1 MPALAATAALLLVGV
16 GALAMGVLQQAANQV
31 FTEGLVAPTGP
42 SPLSSLLAPSS
53 PVATTVAAISSPG
66 LTAPGPNGAPRLGL
80 ASSFRSEANGSRWGF
95 TLPRDGRWSNGAP
108 ITTRDV
114 GFTLA
119 VMQAANFPDPSL
131 AAPWLG
137 ITMEANSYWSGTFI
151 LPGPAPNFATTA
163 ELPIL
168 PEAPYRDQ
176 PGRYLR
182 EGLRPTGPFPP
193 AAGPFTLTANLPDQ
207 VVLVRNPNYQPRP
220 HISRF
225 VIQLEP
231 SAAAVAAQMGA
242 GKVDG
247 WLLATSSEL
256 AGLPRAVVREHIL
269 TYSFVELLFNQS
281 SSPLSDPAIRQAVAA
296 LVDRNQLIARALPG
310 MGRPQFG
317 PLPDSISWAAAI
329 TPRGQPA
336 GSAGRLLASA
346 GYRRTPP
353 VGLYEAGGR
362 PLQLRLSVPDMEPL
376 TTVARVL
383 AAQLGAAGIP
393 VSVAEYPAA
402 SFLTA
407 QLSKGDFQ
415 MALVGF
421 DNGPTL
427 DISGLFG
434 GGGAGGGNLGQGAAD
449 PILTHAIDQLAT
461 ATSLPGRI
469 AAYRVVAQ
477 ELGADM
483 PAVFLYTPELVYA
496 HLSLAHTPGL
506 PLVGDPSQLF
516 THVAEWT
523 G

>member
-1 MPALAATAALLLVGV
+1 MGG
-16 GALAMGVLQQAANQV
+16 GALILGVLQQGANQV

-42 SPLSSLLAPSS
+42 SPLSSLLDPTS
-53 PVATTVAAISSPG
+53 PVATMVASLSAPG
-66 LTAPGPNGAPRLGL
+66 LTKPGPAGSPRLGL
-80 ASSFRSEANGSRWGF
+80 ASSFRAGANGSRWSF
-95 TLPRDGRWSNGAP
+95 TLPRGGRWSDGAP

-119 VMQAANFPDPSL
+119 VMQAADFPDPSL

-137 ITMEANSYWSGTFI
+137 ITLEANSFWSGTFI

-168 PEAPYRDQ
+168 PEAPYHDQ

-193 AAGPFTLTANLPDQ
+193 AAGPFDLAANLPDQ
-207 VVLVRNPNYQPRP
+207 VVLARNPNYQPRP

-231 SAAAVAAQMGA
+231 SAAAVGAQMAA

-256 AGLPRAVVREHIL
+256 QDLPHGVVREHIL

-281 SSPLSDPAIRQAVAA
+281 SPPLGDAAIRRAVAA
-296 LVDRNQLIARALPG
+296 VVDRGKLIASAVPG
-310 MGRPQFG
+310 MARPQFG
-317 PLPDSISWAAAI
+317 PLPDSISWAAGI
-329 TPRGQPA
+329 TPRGHPA
-336 GSAGRLLASA
+336 ASVGQLLASA

-353 VGLYEAGGR
+353 VGLYEADGR
-362 PLQLRLSVPDMEPL
+362 PLQLRLAVPDLEPL
-376 TTVARVL
+376 TAVAHAL
-383 AAQLGAAGIP
+383 AGQLAAAGIT
-393 VSVAEYPAA
+393 VSVAEYPAE
-402 SFLTA
+402 SFLTD
-407 QLSKGDFQ
+407 QLSKGQFQ

-434 GGGAGGGNLGQGAAD
+434 GGGTGGADLGQGAAD

-469 AAYRVVAQ
+469 AAYRVVVQ
-477 ELGADM
+477 ELGTEA
-483 PAVFLYTPELVYA
+483 PAAFLYTPELVYA
-496 HLSLAHTPGL
+496 HLSAARTPGL
-506 PLVGDPSQLF
+506 PSVGDPVQLF
-516 THVAEWT
+516 TNVAEWT

>member
-1 MPALAATAALLLVGV
+1 MLVGV
-16 GALAMGVLQQAANQV
+16 GALTLGLLQLGADQV

-42 SPLSSLLAPSS
+42 SPLSSLLDPTS
-53 PVATTVAAISSPG
+53 PVATMVAALSAPG
-66 LTAPGPNGAPRLGL
+66 LTEPGPSGSPRLGL
-80 ASSFRSEANGSRWGF
+80 ASSFRSEAGGSRWSF
-95 TLPRDGRWSNGAP
+95 TLPPGGRWSDGAP

-119 VMQAANFPDPSL
+119 VLQSGRFPDPSL

-137 ITMEANSYWSGTFI
+137 ISLEASSFWSGTFI

-168 PEAPYRDQ
+168 PEAPYHDQ
-176 PGRYLR
+176 PARYLG

-207 VVLVRNPNYQPRP
+207 VVLTRNPNYQPRP
-220 HISRF
+220 HIARF

-231 SAAAVAAQMGA
+231 SSAAVAAQMSA

-256 AGLPRAVVREHIL
+256 ASLPPAAVRAHVL

-281 SSPLSDPAIRQAVAA
+281 SPPLAEVAIRQAVAS
-296 LVDRNQLIARALPG
+296 LVDRSQLIARAVPG
-310 MGRPQFG
+310 MARPQFG
-317 PLPDSISWAAAI
+317 PLPDSISWAAAV
-329 TPRGQPA
+329 TPPRPPVSSVGQ
-336 GSAGRLLASA
+336 LLASA

-362 PLQLRLSVPDMEPL
+362 PLQLRLAVPDVEPL
-376 TTVARVL
+376 PAVARAL
-383 AAQLGAAGIP
+383 AAQLGSAGIP
-393 VSVAEYPAA
+393 VSVVQYPAA
-402 SFLTA
+402 SFLNA
-407 QLSKGDFQ
+407 QLGKGEFQ

-434 GGGAGGGNLGQGAAD
+434 GSGAAGADLGQGAAD
-449 PILTHAIDQLAT
+449 PILTHALDQLAT
-461 ATSLPGRI
+461 ATSLPSRI
-469 AAYRVVAQ
+469 AAYRVVVQ
-477 ELGADM
+477 ELGTQM

-496 HLSLAHTPGL
+496 HLNSAHTPGM
-506 PLVGDPSQLF
+506 PAVGDPAQLF
-516 THVAEWT
+516 TNVVEWT